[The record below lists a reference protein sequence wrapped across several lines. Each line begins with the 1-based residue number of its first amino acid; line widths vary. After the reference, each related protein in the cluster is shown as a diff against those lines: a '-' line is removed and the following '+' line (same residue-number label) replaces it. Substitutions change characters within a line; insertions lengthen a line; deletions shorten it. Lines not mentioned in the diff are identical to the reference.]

1 MGQTAEELRGQLVS
15 QRAEISRDLDA
26 IGDRVS
32 PHRMVERR
40 QAAVR
45 RRVSDIKER
54 VMGSAESTVDAVR
67 DAGASATTTLTDSAS
82 SVVHGTR
89 NAAEGNPLAVGL
101 IAFGAGL
108 VAATVFPTTRTE
120 RDIAERAQPVLEK
133 AASEAAPAARH
144 VVDELKPAAQEAVA
158 DLRESAVEAAS
169 SVKDH
174 AVEAAS
180 ETKQE
185 AQQALASPAEKRP

>member
-32 PHRMVERR
+32 PHRIVERR

-45 RRVSDIKER
+45 RRVTDIKER
-54 VMGSAESTVDAVR
+54 VMGSAESTVDTVR
-67 DAGASATTTLTDSAS
+67 DAGASAATTLTDSAS

-120 RDIAERAQPVLEK
+120 RDIAEHAQPVLEK

-185 AQQALASPAEKRP
+185 AQQALSSAAEKRP